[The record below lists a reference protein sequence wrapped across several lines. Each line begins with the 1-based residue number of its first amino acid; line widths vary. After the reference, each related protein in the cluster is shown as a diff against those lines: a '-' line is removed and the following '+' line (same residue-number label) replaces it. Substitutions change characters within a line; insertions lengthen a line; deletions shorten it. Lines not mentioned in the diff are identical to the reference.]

1 MVSPKRLSTL
11 IAYPV
16 QKEFSLE
23 KGNELKLTQ
32 QEADVLRRG
41 EVLLKAIDI
50 NGEKTQQYLQLDP
63 ETKSV
68 IHRRTT
74 EVEIERKLKD
84 MEKVNDIELGT
95 QQKQQVREGKPMELN
110 VGGEKVTVGIDLKE
124 PQGFKVVQG
133 DMKEWERQ
141 QKIKYDEQH
150 PEFIGLV
157 MTDKNR
163 WEYQKVVDSQSAER
177 AIKIHPDKKEER
189 SGGLKLSSFRIMAKK
204 KDDSQDA
211 LLIRQFDEMKTK
223 HPDAILL
230 FRRND
235 SYEIYRQDAQKAKDI
250 LGLDMESRKIGGVNT
265 DVVSFKEHSLDIYL
279 PKLVRAG
286 MRVAICEQLE
296 DPKQKKVEKDSK
308 ETLSK
313 STDMPRKKRPRPPL
327 PNSSPPSISATN

>member
-1 MVSPKRLSTL
+1 MEIPNKNQHETLPYEKLAILGIDREKADRLPQDVKQKLLDGEVTPLVSVSINAHNGTVITLPLKLQIAADKEGNPTL

-16 QKEFSLE
+16 QREFSLE

-32 QEADVLRRG
+32 QEADALRRG
-41 EVLLKAIDI
+41 DVLLKAIDI

-124 PQGFKVVQG
+124 PQGFKVMQG

-141 QKIKYDEQH
+141 QKLRYDELH

-163 WEYQKVVDSQSAER
+163 WEYQKVVDSQSTER
-177 AIKIHPDKKEER
+177 AIKLTPSKEQKQ
-189 SGGLKLSSFRIMAKK
+189 SGLKL
-204 KDDSQDA
+204 
-211 LLIRQFDEMKTK
+211 
-223 HPDAILL
+223 
-230 FRRND
+230 
-235 SYEIYRQDAQKAKDI
+235 
-250 LGLDMESRKIGGVNT
+250 
-265 DVVSFKEHSLDIYL
+265 
-279 PKLVRAG
+279 
-286 MRVAICEQLE
+286 
-296 DPKQKKVEKDSK
+296 
-308 ETLSK
+308 
-313 STDMPRKKRPRPPL
+313 
-327 PNSSPPSISATN
+327 